1 MRIFGREIR
10 RRSVPEERQ
19 SAPQSAPDFLQVLGL
34 SGLANSAAGIAV
46 TTDSALGVPAV
57 LAAVNFLSGALAALP
72 VNLFK
77 ETDVGRERVTDTPL
91 AAILDA
97 VANEEMTAF
106 KWRKQLFES
115 VFTVGRGLTFI
126 ERDRAGRVLNFWPL
140 DPEKTKIKRSDKG
153 AKFYEY
159 RPGGGQKLVTYQSN
173 EVIDLAFMLRAD
185 GLSHRG
191 PIATARDVIALAIA
205 ATQFGSKFFQ
215 NGGVPPFAVTGNFQS
230 GGAMRRSA
238 GDLEE
243 AVKNAAREGRQAL
256 VLPAGLEIK
265 SLGVDAVKAQLVE
278 LKKFSI
284 EEIARIY
291 SLPPTFV
298 QDLSRATFTNSEQQD
313 LHLVK
318 HTLMRWVIDFE
329 QEMNL
334 KVFGR
339 EAQPYRIKLNVDGIL
354 RGDFPTRMDGYAKA
368 IQNGVM
374 TPNEARA
381 LENRPPDPQGNQ
393 LMIQGATVP
402 MGSQPAAAPIT
413 EGAGNAAT

>member
-1 MRIFGREIR
+1 MRIFGREVR
-10 RRSVPEERQ
+10 RKAVPEERQ

-72 VNLFK
+72 VNLFR
-77 ETDVGRERVTDTPL
+77 ETEVGRERVTDTPL

-140 DPEKTKIKRSDKG
+140 DPEKTKIKRSEKG

-265 SLGVDAVKAQLVE
+265 SLGADAGKAQLVE

-339 EAQPYRIKLNVDGIL
+339 DAQPYRIKLNVDGIL

>member
-10 RRSVPEERQ
+10 RKAAPEERQ
-19 SAPQSAPDFLQVLGL
+19 NAPQSAPDFLQVLGL
-34 SGLANSAAGIAV
+34 SALSNSAAGIAV
-46 TTDSALGVPAV
+46 TTESALGVPAV

-72 VNLFK
+72 VNLFR
-77 ETDVGRERVTDTPL
+77 ETDAGRERVTDTPL

-140 DPEKTKIKRSDKG
+140 DPEKTKIKRSEKG

-265 SLGVDAVKAQLVE
+265 SLGADAGKAQLVE

-402 MGSQPAAAPIT
+402 MGSQPAAAPIM